1 MEISVGV
8 PTLSLKNWT
17 RKSVMLNE
25 IEVGVKEDDGEK
37 QGRIHGNPVAGGLA
51 GAVMRKLLAI

>member
-25 IEVGVKEDDGEK
+25 IEVGVKENDGEQIQ
-37 QGRIHGNPVAGGLA
+37 QGQEMSNIDASSSGMG
-51 GAVMRKLLAI
+51 

>member
-25 IEVGVKEDDGEK
+25 IEVGVKENDGEK
-37 QGRIHGNPVAGGLA
+37 IQGQEMSNIDASSLDIG
-51 GAVMRKLLAI
+51 